1 MKQNSKLKSI
11 REKSKRWNFQ
21 YGKHKRLN
29 IVIGFWINK
38 YEMPSDTFTPNIQH
52 HFWFDFEIKILNIW
66 LGFSIDKTLGRK
78 INIRKSYKMYK
89 NYSIN
94 R

>member
-1 MKQNSKLKSI
+1 MNKTQSSKVKSI
-11 REKSKRWNFQ
+11 REKSKRWSFQ
-21 YGKHKRLN
+21 YGNHKRLN
-29 IVIGFWINK
+29 IVLGFWINK
-38 YEMPSDTFTPNIQH
+38 PPSLSS

-66 LGFSIDKTLGRK
+66 LGFNIDKTLGRK

-94 R
+94 K

>member
-1 MKQNSKLKSI
+1 MNKSNKVKSI
-11 REKSKRWNFQ
+11 KKKSKRWSFQ

-29 IVIGFWINK
+29 IVLGFWINK
-38 YEMPSDTFTPNIQH
+38 PTSLSS

-66 LGFSIDKTLGRK
+66 LGFNIDKTLGRK